1 MDTAQVARF
10 QIVQMYDN
18 DWPRDLREAGH
29 PLYAD
34 WLELFIEDQDSI
46 TDNQAI
52 KLRDFMASAT
62 FERDGI

>member
-1 MDTAQVARF
+1 MNTAQVARF
-10 QIVQMYDN
+10 QIVQMYDA
-18 DWPRDLREAGH
+18 DWPRDLREAVH

-34 WLELFIEDQDSI
+34 WLELFIDDPDGI
-46 TDNQAI
+46 TDEQAV